1 MYAFN
6 ILGKSLNDILRNI
19 NYLRTC
25 KDKNYLYSIY
35 SKNLKEKQID
45 QISKK
50 ICSLFEN
57 NKIPQKSLW
66 SEEDFFLI
74 TYADT
79 IKKKKS

>member
-1 MYAFN
+1 M
-6 ILGKSLNDILRNI
+6 R
-19 NYLRTC
+19 
-25 KDKNYLYSIY
+25 KDKFNEVVKSYLYSIY

-50 ICSLFEN
+50 ICSLFVN

-74 TYADT
+74 L
-79 IKKKKS
+79 SLRP